1 LLIRTEERTGG
12 IHVPLLGLPWMSCEA
27 RSRGGGRGEVSGQRG
42 GESDQLPVTTP
53 FEASIWGS
61 GDGNK
66 LLRNANEHEQPWP
79 VELALARDRGGDGLG
94 ISCGVDTVLVVLT

>member
-1 LLIRTEERTGG
+1 VRLDPE
-12 IHVPLLGLPWMSCEA
+12 
-27 RSRGGGRGEVSGQRG
+27 GGGRGEVSGQRG
-42 GESDQLPVTTP
+42 GESDQLPVITP

-79 VELALARDRGGDGLG
+79 VELALARARGGDGLG